1 MPELLEH
8 EVTAVYV
15 GLRAATEHADYQV
28 SIHADEGY
36 ACVGGIRSTGLSGS
50 MAIAE
55 HVRGL
60 LEDAGLA
67 LSPRPGGP
75 AELTMPNIGE
85 AFRGHTPTRS
95 ASPPTPTTA
104 ASSASASAS
113 RAARSVTPSDRR
125 CPPVDLDGLRRRTRA
140 HMGRC
145 QGFFCGAELAALI
158 EERAEGERRGRRRRA
173 GRAGRRARARP
184 ARGA

>member
-1 MPELLEH
+1 MPALLEQ

-15 GLRAATEHADYQV
+15 GLRAATEHTDYQV

-60 LEDAGLA
+60 LEDAGLT
-67 LSPRPGGP
+67 LSPRPGAAGRVDD
-75 AELTMPNIGE
+75 AEHRRGVHAAVRGRRRGSPPIPDYGRIVCFCERVTRGE
-85 AFRGHTPTRS
+85 IRDAL
-95 ASPPTPTTA
+95 ASPI
-104 ASSASASAS
+104 
-113 RAARSVTPSDRR
+113 
-125 CPPVDLDGLRRRTRA
+125 PPVDLDGLRRRTRA

-145 QGFFCGAELAALI
+145 QGFFCGAELASLL
-158 EERAEGERRGRRRRA
+158 EERA
-173 GRAGRRARARP
+173 
-184 ARGA
+184 